1 MQAVMEYIFPCW
13 CFGNSYQVAE
23 LLFFLRC
30 MRINMMVLIIDNA
43 LVMTGIND
51 EQSGHYVSL
60 LGATVDRK
68 FFSLNCSAGSCHIGG
83 PP

>member
-1 MQAVMEYIFPCW
+1 
-13 CFGNSYQVAE
+13 
-23 LLFFLRC
+23 

-83 PP
+83 PPWTPRYHITRYVYVVSRGL